1 MIELI
6 LKIFTY
12 QADANY
18 AILEYAGLISA
29 GLGFLSANRQRREA
43 RRQFNA
49 QQELRKEQQKLLEQQ
64 KQEYRD
70 IEFTNPYAG
79 VQNPFAGL
87 QTQFENVYEDLTVN
101 QQQAQFQAQRGM
113 QQRANILQNLRG
125 AAGGSGIASLA
136 QSLANQGQIQAQ
148 QISASIGQ
156 QEAANQRLAARG
168 AMQVQQME
176 AAREQQIAQG
186 AFQADMAVRGGEAM
200 LQQAESSRQA
210 TLLGMQYGETSGAN
224 MAYQQ
229 ALRNRQAAN
238 ASANQMMIGGMQSLM
253 STDFSAF
260 GGGGG
265 NVGPANQ
272 YQTTVSSIGDYNGNG
287 IPDYLER
294 Y

>member
-18 AILEYAGLISA
+18 AILQYAGLISA
-29 GLGFLSANRQRREA
+29 GLGFISANRQRRQA
-43 RRQFNA
+43 RKQFNA
-49 QQELRKEQQKLLEQQ
+49 QQELRNEQQKLLEQQ

-156 QEAANQRLAARG
+156 QETANQRLAARG
-168 AMQVQQME
+168 AMQVQQ
-176 AAREQQIAQG
+176 
-186 AFQADMAVRGGEAM
+186 ADRAVRGGDAM

-210 TLLGMQYGETSGAN
+210 TLLGMQYGQTSGAN

-265 NVGPANQ
+265 VNNQ
-272 YQTTVSSIGDYNGNG
+272 MIDVNNDGISDLVQPSFQIYPTTG
-287 IPDYLER
+287 
-294 Y
+294 

>member
-18 AILEYAGLISA
+18 AILQWKKDISA

-49 QQELRKEQQKLLEQQ
+49 QQELRREQQKLLEQQ

-200 LQQAESSRQA
+200 LQQAEMSRQA

-229 ALRNRQAAN
+229 ALRNRQAAD

-294 Y
+294 